1 MSGLFGGGSPAP
13 QPVPVTPPPP
23 PPVIE
28 DTAAQ
33 QQQSEDELRARKGE
47 ASTILTGAQG
57 TGSPTV
63 ATPGL
68 KSTPPVT
75 QLGD

>member
-1 MSGLFGGGSPAP
+1 
-13 QPVPVTPPPP
+13 
-23 PPVIE
+23 VIE